1 MALLIKPNENGK
13 KERNNQLED
22 YLRQKYTDWVVIY
35 RKCGFSRDKESV
47 LPLWMMATMV
57 IYSPRETAYKNVKR
71 DLFRLPV
78 TLSVKNIVLQ
88 NFKRLRL
95 IIISKRSRC
104 EKEGCNNMIGGPHKR
119 FCKLHKPQEYWCD
132 DCRDYHWYYP

>member
-1 MALLIKPNENGK
+1 MDLFIKPYGNDEN
-13 KERNNQLED
+13 ERNNQLED
-22 YLRQKYTDWVVIY
+22 YLRQKNTDRHVIDT
-35 RKCGFSRDKESV
+35 KCGDNKGV

-57 IYSPRETAYKNVKR
+57 IYSPRLTSYKNVKR